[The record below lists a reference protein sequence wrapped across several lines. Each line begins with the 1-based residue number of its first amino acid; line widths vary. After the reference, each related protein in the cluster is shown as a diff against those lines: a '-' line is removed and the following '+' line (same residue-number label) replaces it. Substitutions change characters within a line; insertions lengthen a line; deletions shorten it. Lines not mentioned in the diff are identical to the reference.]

1 MIHCIECGSP
11 YPEDSIP
18 FSCPSCQGVY
28 TVGKL
33 PAYNPDKFSP
43 EPGIW
48 RYRYS
53 FGLPSDSPC
62 SYLGEGDIPLV
73 WKKIS
78 GYDISFKLEFL
89 NPTGSFKDRGTAVLL
104 SFLLSRGVGEVMD
117 DSSGN
122 AGSSLAAYAASAG
135 IKARIFVPAYA
146 SGPKRKQISSYG
158 VDVVQVPGMRSG
170 AKDAVLEAANKGG
183 VYASHALLP
192 HGMPGYATAA
202 YEIFEQIGGAP
213 GTVIMPIGQGNLLLS
228 MSKAFASIF
237 QAGIIDKVP
246 QLIGV
251 QASAC
256 APIWK
261 VFTTGES
268 DLSDIEEGET
278 VAEGVRTLK
287 PYRLS
292 QIINVIEE
300 SSGTI
305 LAVDEGEILK
315 GQSALASLG
324 LYVEPTSAVVWNAIG
339 RVVGDVP
346 EPIVVILTG
355 SGLKSI

>member
-1 MIHCIECGSP
+1 MINCVECGSP

-18 FSCPSCQGVY
+18 FYCPTCQGVY
-28 TVGKL
+28 SIDFL
-33 PAYNPDKFSP
+33 PVFDPTKFGD
-43 EPGIW
+43 EPGLW
-48 RYRYS
+48 RYKYS
-53 FGLPSDSPC
+53 FGLPSDSTY
-62 SYLGEGDIPLV
+62 SYLGEGDTPLV
-73 WKKIS
+73 WKPIFGS
-78 GYDISFKLEFL
+78 EVGFKLEFL
-89 NPTGSFKDRGTAVLL
+89 NPTGSFKDRGTSVLL
-104 SFLLSRGVGEVMD
+104 SFLLSRGVNQVMD

-158 VDVVQVPGMRSG
+158 VDIVQVPGKRSE
-170 AKDAVLEAANKGG
+170 AKDAVVDAANQGG

-192 HGMPGYATAA
+192 QGMPGYATAA
-202 YEIFEQIGGAP
+202 YEIFEQIGGVP
-213 GTVIMPIGQGNLLLS
+213 GTVIEPIGQGNLLLS
-228 MSKAFASIF
+228 MSKAFSSIF
-237 QAGIIDKVP
+237 QAGFIDKVP
-246 QLIGV
+246 QLIGI

-261 VFTTGES
+261 VFSTGDS
-268 DLSDIEEGET
+268 DLSNLVEGET

-292 QIINVIEE
+292 QIINEIQECNG
-300 SSGTI
+300 SI
-305 LAVDEGEILK
+305 LAVEEDKILK

-324 LYVEPTSAVVWNAIG
+324 LYVEPTSAIVWDVLG

-355 SGLKSI
+355 SGLKSS

>member
-1 MIHCIECGSP
+1 MIFCVDCGSP
-11 YPEDSIP
+11 YPEDTIP
-18 FSCPSCQGVY
+18 FYCPICQGIFSIED
-28 TVGKL
+28 L
-33 PAYNPDKFSP
+33 PVFDPEKFGD
-43 EPGIW
+43 EPGLW
-48 RYRYS
+48 RYKYS
-53 FGLPSDSPC
+53 FGLPADSTY
-62 SYLGEGDIPLV
+62 SYLGEGDTPLV
-73 WKKIS
+73 WKPVFGS
-78 GYDISFKLEFL
+78 EVGFKLEFL
-89 NPTGSFKDRGTAVLL
+89 NPTGSFKDRGTSVLL
-104 SFLLSRGVGEVMD
+104 CFLLSRGVSQVMD

-158 VDVVQVPGMRSG
+158 VEIIQVPGQRSD
-170 AKDAVLEAANKGG
+170 AKDAVLEAANHGG

-192 HGMPGYATAA
+192 QGMPGYATAA
-202 YEIFEQIGGAP
+202 YEIFEQIGGVP

-228 MSKAFASIF
+228 ISKAFTSMF
-237 QAGIIDKVP
+237 QAGFIDTVP

-261 VFTTGES
+261 VFSTGAF
-268 DLSDIEEGET
+268 DLTNLDEGET
-278 VAEGVRTLK
+278 IAEGVRTLK
-287 PYRLS
+287 PYRLP
-292 QIINVIEE
+292 QIINEIQE
-300 SSGTI
+300 SSGVI
-305 LAVDEGEILK
+305 LAVDEDEILK

-324 LYVEPTSAVVWNAIG
+324 LYVEPTSAIVWDALE

-355 SGLKSI
+355 SGLKSN